1 MQNRTTIATNGD
13 VLGVA
18 PMPAMNNP
26 ALPRRPVV
34 RRRLAVVVLLAA
46 APLATLSAQQTDLT
60 QAPNPLGAGT
70 HRSYVEQIGAGHG
83 SVWMP
88 DSAVYLIQRDPFR
101 SIARGRELFQ
111 RKFTF
116 AQGLGPRAGDGTGAI
131 AANAA
136 IGAGLADSC
145 AACHG
150 RPKGGAGSGGDVFT
164 RPDSRDAPHLFG
176 IGLIEMLADEITGTL
191 RATRA
196 QAVQAAHQTGAP
208 VTLPLLAKGIAYGV
222 ITARPDGSLD
232 TTGVQGVDADL
243 RVRPFFAEGK
253 TLSIREFVV
262 GAFQAEMGLQ
272 PVDPL
277 LRAAADGADV
287 TTPSGMVLAG
297 SRDAIEAPR
306 AHGTN
311 HDPDHDGVGNEVPT
325 SIVDHMEFYLLNYF
339 KPGHTE
345 QTTETAHGRELLQ
358 SLGCAQCHVPDLVVE
373 HDRRVADV
381 ETVFDPQ
388 QLGFNRLTAT
398 ATPLFQLAPLGAQHP
413 PRKLPIGGAF
423 VVHDLFADFRR
434 HDLGPAFQE
443 RNFDGSVTTRF
454 MTEPLWGVGTTAPYG
469 HDGRSINLREV
480 ILRHGGEAQAARGA
494 FAAANGADQRAVL
507 AFLESLVLFPPPDT
521 ASNLDPS
528 NPGAPGFPRVGHGS
542 IKLSVLFNAPTVPE

>member
-1 MQNRTTIATNGD
+1 M
-13 VLGVA
+13 VA
-18 PMPAMNNP
+18 ALFG
-26 ALPRRPVV
+26 ALP
-34 RRRLAVVVLLAA
+34 
-46 APLATLSAQQTDLT
+46 AQQTDLT
-60 QAPNPLGAGT
+60 QAPNPIGAGS
-70 HRSYVEQIGAGHG
+70 HRSYVEQIGTGHG
-83 SVWMP
+83 SVWVP

-116 AQGLGPRAGDGTGAI
+116 AQGLGPRAGDGVGPI
-131 AANAA
+131 ATNAA
-136 IGAGLADSC
+136 VGAGLADSC

-176 IGLIEMLADEITGTL
+176 LGLVEMLADEITSTL

-196 QAVQAAHQTGAP
+196 QAVQAAQQAGLP
-208 VTLPLLAKGIAYGV
+208 VSLPLVAKGITYGTIV
-222 ITARPDGSLD
+222 GRPDGTVD
-232 TTGVQGVDADL
+232 TSGVSGVDADQ

-253 TLSIREFVV
+253 TISIREFVV
-262 GAFQAEMGLQ
+262 GAFHAEMGMQ
-272 PVDPL
+272 AVDPL
-277 LRAAADGADV
+277 LRAAANGTDV
-287 TTPSGMVLAG
+287 VTPSGMSLPG
-297 SRDAIEAPR
+297 SRDAIAAPP
-306 AHGTN
+306 AHGPN

-345 QTTETAHGRELLQ
+345 QTQETVHGRELLL
-358 SLGCAQCHVPDLVVE
+358 SFGCAQCHVPDLVVE

-388 QLGFNRLTAT
+388 QPGFNRLTAT
-398 ATPLFQLAPLGAQHP
+398 ATPRFQLAPLGTQHP
-413 PRKLPIGGAF
+413 ARKLPIGGVF

-434 HDLGPAFQE
+434 HDLGPAFHE

-480 ILRHGGEAQAARGA
+480 ILRHGGEAQAARDA
-494 FAAANGADQRAVL
+494 FAQATGADQRALL
-507 AFLESLVLFPPPDT
+507 AFLESLVLFPPADT
-521 ASNLDPS
+521 ASNLDPA
-528 NPGAPGFPRVGHGS
+528 NAGMPGFPRVGHGS
-542 IKLSVLFNAPTVPE
+542 IKLSVLFNNPSIPE